1 MPETSVDFV
10 SVALKMLGGLA
21 IFLYGVNLMG
31 DTLKELAAKRM
42 KSIMKRFTKN
52 FFSGVVTGTVATAI
66 LDSSSCVII
75 MVLSMVHAG
84 IITSIESYG
93 VIMGAN
99 IGTTVSSQII
109 ALDVMEYS
117 PVFLAI
123 GLTIMMAGKSE
134 TAKKAGR
141 LVFAAG
147 LVFFGLFFMD
157 TAVAP
162 LKSYPPITEWMRGL
176 DNPIKGALLGALVTL
191 IVQSSSATVG
201 IAIVLASQG
210 LISFPAGVA
219 IMLGAE
225 IGTCSDTLLAVIGKS
240 RQAIRAGLFHLF
252 FNIITVTIGLI
263 LIHPLVNLVNYIS
276 GSAAPGTRIANA
288 HMIFNITG
296 VLVLVWFIPQFHR
309 FLKKLV
315 PGKKDMEMPALEAGV

>member
-1 MPETSVDFV
+1 MPETDIDFI
-10 SVALKMLGGLA
+10 SVALKMLGGLT
-21 IFLYGVNLMG
+21 IFLYGVSLMG
-31 DTLKELAAKRM
+31 DTLKELAGQRM
-42 KSIMKRFTKN
+42 KSIMKKFTKN
-52 FFSGVVTGTVATAI
+52 IFSGVVTGTVATAI

-117 PVFLAI
+117 PLFLFA
-123 GLTIMMAGKSE
+123 GLVIMMVKKSE
-134 TAKKAGR
+134 TGKKAGR

-147 LVFFGLFFMD
+147 LVFFGLYFMD
-157 TAVAP
+157 IAVEP
-162 LKSYPPITEWMRGL
+162 LKNYPPITDWMKGL

-225 IGTCSDTLLAVIGKS
+225 IGTCSDTLLAVIGRS
-240 RQAIRAGLFHLF
+240 RQAIRAGLFHLV
-252 FNIITVTIGLI
+252 FNLITVTIGLL
-263 LIHPLVNLVNYIS
+263 LIHPLVNLVNAIS

-288 HMIFNITG
+288 HMLFNIGG
-296 VLVLVWFIPQFHR
+296 VLLLVWFIPQFHR
-309 FLKKLV
+309 LMKILV
-315 PGKKDMEMPALEAGV
+315 PGKKNKPIPALEASL